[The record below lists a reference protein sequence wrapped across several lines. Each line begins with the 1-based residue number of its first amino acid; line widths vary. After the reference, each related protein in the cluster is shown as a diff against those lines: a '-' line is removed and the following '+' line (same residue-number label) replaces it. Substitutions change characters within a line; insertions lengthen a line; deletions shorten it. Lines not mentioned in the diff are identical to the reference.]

1 MGLAGADP
9 YSLYLTYRAGDHW
22 RKLDKLAVFTGAGTV
37 QGEMPVNLLTK
48 CAVIALAGGSP
59 AKTPPASSGMIL
71 LIAGDIVAAGVLL
84 ALAAGILIVRNRRHA
99 ARLSTG

>member
-59 AKTPPASSGMIL
+59 WPLASSSCS
-71 LIAGDIVAAGVLL
+71 L
-84 ALAAGILIVRNRRHA
+84 ACARKSCGRLAF
-99 ARLSTG
+99 